1 MELKDMLFLEIAKN
15 TIGKNKKSENK
26 IACIS
31 ALYNKYYKKCI
42 SDEKCMKQAK
52 RIAIKKGFWNDKQDN
67 IIKRMICENVI
78 TDYLMQKFDKAENL
92 LINEGLIETFLFND
106 TMGVYHYKLTDNGIK
121 LIKSKKR

>member
-15 TIGKNKKSENK
+15 TIDKNKDSENK

-52 RIAIKKGFWNDKQDN
+52 RIAIKRGFWDNKQDN

-92 LINEGLIETFLFND
+92 LINEGLIEIFLFND
-106 TMGVYHYKLTDNGIK
+106 TMGVYHYKLTNKGIK
-121 LIKSKKR
+121 LIKSKKG